1 MATKDMVTLNLPHD
15 GLTATIQIVYSLGLV
30 GSYPIQMMP
39 VFQIVEKSALYQKI
53 PNHKRFKI
61 LKDLVWR
68 SVAVILTAVSAM
80 VIPRL
85 GLFLNLVGSFACTA
99 LAFILPVV
107 IYDKLHKE
115 ETS

>member
-1 MATKDMVTLNLPHD
+1 M
-15 GLTATIQIVYSLGLV
+15 
-30 GSYPIQMMP
+30 
-39 VFQIVEKSALYQKI
+39 KI
-53 PNHKRFKI
+53 PNHKRLKM

-68 SVAVILTAVSAM
+68 SIAVILTAVSAM

-107 IYDKLHKE
+107 MYDKLHKE
-115 ETS
+115 EMSKRKRWFHRFLIIFGLVAGSLSSAISVYKLVHAFGQTGSNL

>member
-1 MATKDMVTLNLPHD
+1 M
-15 GLTATIQIVYSLGLV
+15 
-30 GSYPIQMMP
+30 
-39 VFQIVEKSALYQKI
+39 
-53 PNHKRFKI
+53 

-68 SVAVILTAVSAM
+68 SIAVILTAVSAM

-115 ETS
+115 

>member
-1 MATKDMVTLNLPHD
+1 M
-15 GLTATIQIVYSLGLV
+15 
-30 GSYPIQMMP
+30 
-39 VFQIVEKSALYQKI
+39 
-53 PNHKRFKI
+53 
-61 LKDLVWR
+61 LKDITWR
-68 SVAVILTAVSAM
+68 SFAVILTAVSAM

-115 ETS
+115 EISRRKRWFHRFLIIFGLVAGSLSSAISIYKLVLAFGQTNKLL